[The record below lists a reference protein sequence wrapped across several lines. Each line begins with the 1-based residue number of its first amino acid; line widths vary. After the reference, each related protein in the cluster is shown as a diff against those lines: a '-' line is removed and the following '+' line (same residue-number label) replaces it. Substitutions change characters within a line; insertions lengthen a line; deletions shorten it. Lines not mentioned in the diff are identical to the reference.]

1 MSLTKIGSIGINTG
15 IQFAGVTTVSTLHVG
30 SGVTLSSDGDGFY
43 TGVVTAT
50 SFVGDGSGLT
60 NAGPSLTGSTD
71 NTIVTVTG
79 ANALQGETNLTFDGS
94 ILTVTGNVDL
104 PDNTSGNA
112 SLRLGNSQDFYL
124 NHNGTDSFIINNT
137 GDLYIR
143 DLNGDVH
150 IQGKDNEESIIAK
163 ADGAVELYHDNSK
176 KLETTSSGVTVTGAV
191 NASSVTLGDNNKAF
205 FGTGSDLQVYHD
217 GSNSYVANTTGT
229 LLLQSTATT
238 TVKGTTV
245 QFENAAGTEVL
256 LKAVQDGAVELYHNN
271 SKKFETSSTGASVS
285 GNLDLSADNY
295 KLRLGGGNDIEI
307 YTDGSHSYL
316 NNENGNWY
324 IHGSTGSNSQEI
336 LIRPKQG
343 EQSIRAIAD
352 GAVELYHDNGIRLT
366 TTSTGINVTQAG
378 SGSVSTFSHGGGA
391 GGVRIAGPAASS
403 GANLIFA
410 NNFNSSVSDEWAIQL
425 NGSADDLTFL
435 EGGAGGTERIR
446 FLDTGGITFGGDT
459 ATANALNDYEEGII
473 TFAPV
478 NTGVS
483 FSSTYKGRY
492 TKIGELVTVS
502 GYLVL
507 SSHTGSGNTLNVQL
521 PFTSAANSE
530 GYYSR
535 GVGATFARYMNFPAN
550 YQNMV
555 AYVGGGEAYV
565 RFFMTRNAGGSADWH
580 QMTHNN
586 ITSNTAIYFNV
597 CYTVVT

>member
-15 IQFAGVTTVSTLHVG
+15 IQFAGVTTVSTLKVG
-30 SGVTLSSDGDGFY
+30 SGVTFSSDGDGFY

-60 NAGPSLTGSTD
+60 GAGPSLTGSTN
-71 NTIVTVTG
+71 NTVVTVTG
-79 ANALQGETNLTFDGS
+79 SNAVQGEANLTFDGS

-150 IQGKDNEESIIAK
+150 IQGKDAEESIIAK

-176 KLETTSSGVTVTGAV
+176 KFETTSYGSLVTGRLNTTGNIAMPD
-191 NASSVTLGDNNKAF
+191 NAQIHLGDS
-205 FGTGSDLQVYHD
+205 SDLAIYHN
-217 GSNSYVANTTGT
+217 GSNSYIDDSGTGN
-229 LLLQSTATT
+229 LFIRS
-238 TVKGTTV
+238 
-245 QFENAAGTEVL
+245 NEVRIN
-256 LKAVQDGAVELYHNN
+256 KYTNEYMIRAIADGAVELYHDN
-271 SKKFETSSTGASVS
+271 SKKLNTNSGGVDITGHAYFPDNNGTHFGAGEDFKIYHDGTSNIFQS
-285 GNLDLSADNY
+285 
-295 KLRLGGGNDIEI
+295 
-307 YTDGSHSYL
+307 
-316 NNENGNWY
+316 NGLKNF
-324 IHGSTGSNSQEI
+324 IF
-336 LIRPKQG
+336 RPKDTDVG
-343 EQSIRAIAD
+343 LKIIGD
-352 GAVELYHDNGIRLT
+352 GGVELYHDNGIRLT
-366 TTSTGINVTQAG
+366 TTSTGITVSQPGTH
-378 SGSVSTFSHGGGA
+378 SVSTFHHGGGV
-391 GGVRIAGPAASS
+391 GGVRIAGPAAAS

-410 NNFNSSVSDEWAIQL
+410 NNYDNSVSDEWAIQL
-425 NGSADDLTFL
+425 NGSSDDLTFL

-446 FLDTGGITFGGDT
+446 FLDSGGITFGGDT
-459 ATANALNDYEEGII
+459 ATANSLNDYEEGII

-483 FSSTYKGRY
+483 FSGTYKGRY

-502 GYLVL
+502 GYLVV
-507 SSHTGSGNTLNVQL
+507 SSLTGSGNTLNVQL
-521 PFTSAANSE
+521 PFTSAANGQ

-535 GVGATFARYMNFPAN
+535 GVGATFSRYMNFPSN
-550 YQNMV
+550 YHNMV
-555 AYVGGGEAYV
+555 AYVGGAEAYV